1 MGNKDIQKSIYK
13 FDDDLNDLV
22 NKVGHTPAL
31 RTNGDGNSV
40 PLIEWTDEFDINVR
54 ELDGQNRALVKKI
67 NELFFC
73 LRGYSHQIRAYTV
86 LNELKALIETNFLN
100 EERIMERYEYHI
112 YKSHKK
118 EHNKLS
124 KEVQK
129 IVKRCRLDDIETLEK
144 MAIFLKDWLIK
155 HIMEEDK
162 EMGNYL
168 NNKGVT

>member
-1 MGNKDIQKSIYK
+1 MENK
-13 FDDDLNDLV
+13 
-22 NKVGHTPAL
+22 L

-54 ELDGQNRALVKKI
+54 ELDGQNKALVKKI

-112 YKSHKK
+112 YIHLVEANILLI
-118 EHNKLS
+118 EHGPV
-124 KEVQK
+124 VQSSQSFLQS
-129 IVKRCRLDDIETLEK
+129 LD
-144 MAIFLKDWLIK
+144 
-155 HIMEEDK
+155 
-162 EMGNYL
+162 
-168 NNKGVT
+168 